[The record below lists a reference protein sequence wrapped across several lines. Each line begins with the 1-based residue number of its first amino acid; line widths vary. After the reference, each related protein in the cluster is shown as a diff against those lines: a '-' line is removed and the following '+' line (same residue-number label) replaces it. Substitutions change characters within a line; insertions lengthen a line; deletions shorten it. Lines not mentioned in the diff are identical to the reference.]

1 MFTKYRLL
9 LLMVAI
15 FAVFAMVACSS
26 AAPPP
31 AEPQII
37 EREVVVEKE
46 VPVEVVQERV
56 VEVPVQEVV
65 EVEKEVVVEKEVP
78 VEVEREVVVE
88 KEVEVEKIVEVEVM
102 APEGPKDTVVFSD
115 LNWTS
120 AQVQNRIAQYI
131 VEKGYGYPTDL
142 IFGGTLPL
150 FQGLRSGDTHVTM
163 EIWLPNQSIGWTEA
177 VELGEVVSVGRSL
190 VGDWQSTFVIPAY
203 VAEQYPDLK
212 TPQDLMKPEYQEL
225 FSTADSRGKARLV
238 ACVPG
243 WSCELVNDEQ
253 IETYGLTDSLHVIK
267 PGSQDAMFAELYGA
281 YEQEEPWLGYMW
293 GTGDPALKLDLVLL
307 EEAPYTKECWD
318 ADKACHFDES
328 LVLVAVHP
336 SLLPRAPEVI
346 AFLQEWEFDIDTYKG
361 IFQWMDAQESATPE
375 EAALWWLNGFPNVW
389 GEWVSDDAKT
399 AVQAALGAGETAEGW
414 PEE

>member
-375 EAALWWLNGFPNVW
+375 EAALWWLNGFSNVW